1 MRSLL
6 QYFVCVLSGQVF
18 DVGVEVSFGVGV
30 CVCVGGVSFAF
41 VQQVEYIEIKTRIS
55 FAVLKWFTG
64 RIYGNKN

>member
-1 MRSLL
+1 MLGWRYPL
-6 QYFVCVLSGQVF
+6 VLW
-18 DVGVEVSFGVGV
+18 V
-30 CVCVGGVSFAF
+30 CVCVGGGGVSFAF

>member
-18 DVGVEVSFGVGV
+18 DVGV
-30 CVCVGGVSFAF
+30 GVSLAF

-55 FAVLKWFTG
+55 YAVLNWFTCPTSPAVS
-64 RIYGNKN
+64 YTHLTLPTKVNV